1 MTKKVQNHLTT
12 ELPSGEDGFRTV
24 YKSNRGRTLSI
35 KFTYP
40 DENPKNSIEE
50 TTELLTYLGMFEG
63 FK

>member
-1 MTKKVQNHLTT
+1 MAKKVQDPLST
-12 ELPSGEDGFRTV
+12 ETAPKADGFRTV